1 MTGATMTSRFEGRW
15 AYVRQCQRTGKR
27 VLRWVA
33 PDRKLIVSICDDPPL
48 LLPLDAVAPDWKR
61 YVRVA

>member
-1 MTGATMTSRFEGRW
+1 
-15 AYVRQCQRTGKR
+15 
-27 VLRWVA
+27 VA
-33 PDRKLIVSICDDPPL
+33 PDRKLFVSICDDPPL